1 MREADYGQS
10 RQTAAPRAPATGG
23 DAVVRLI
30 EFASAKGGIVW
41 VNAALVLYVA
51 LPEGASS
58 SMYGD
63 TNIRAVT
70 RLHFA
75 QGSTLEV
82 REALADVVA
91 RLND

>member
-1 MREADYGQS
+1 MIAPS
-10 RQTAAPRAPATGG
+10 LAAALRAPTAGRR
-23 DAVVRLI
+23 AIMKLI
-30 EFASAKGGIVW
+30 EFASAKGGVIW
-41 VNAALVLYVA
+41 VNPSQVLYVG
-51 LPEGASS
+51 LPEGAGA

-63 TNIRAVT
+63 NNVRAVT

-75 QGSTLEV
+75 QGASVEV